1 MIRDAYGWLRAMAMT
16 SSVQPPAPPVRTPRI
31 ETPAPLRH
39 TVPPTA
45 FTTSSDLPPRESLAD
60 LQRYA
65 WRCVGLC
72 IGGTCERCDG
82 LADQI
87 SEARL
92 IHDLD
97 RLQAR
102 EAELLQQINA
112 LREGRC

>member
-1 MIRDAYGWLRAMAMT
+1 MNDWALGWLRAMKPPT
-16 SSVQPPAPPVRTPRI
+16 PPPAPPVRTPRI

-45 FTTSSDLPPRESLAD
+45 YTTSSDLPPRESLAD
-60 LQRYA
+60 LQRYEF
-65 WRCVGLC
+65 RCAGLC

-97 RLQAR
+97 QLRAR
-102 EAELLQQINA
+102 EAELTQQINA

>member
-1 MIRDAYGWLRAMAMT
+1 MAMT

-39 TVPPTA
+39 TVPPEA
-45 FTTSSDLPPRESLAD
+45 SSSIAGPE
-60 LQRYA
+60 YG
-65 WRCVGLC
+65 CVGLC